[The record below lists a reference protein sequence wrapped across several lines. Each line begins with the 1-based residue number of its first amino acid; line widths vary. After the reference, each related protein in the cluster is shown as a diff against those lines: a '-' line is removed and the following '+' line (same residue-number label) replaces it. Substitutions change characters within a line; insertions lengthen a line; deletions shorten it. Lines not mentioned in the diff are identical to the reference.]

1 MVAVR
6 LRQLVTVN
14 ALGDGGC
21 TGHFEKE
28 VHITREGFRNG
39 DKGMGDG
46 RVQIALQAYVSPGS
60 GLSPV
65 QHEGGTIP
73 DAYTARTAACRV
85 RQFAAV
91 TQFQFRFLAV
101 SQNHVVILPTQ
112 CHVFAQR
119 NLAVVN
125 TYCGVHILSVQVDI
139 GEFDMTEC
147 ECIYYRFIQ
156 PELFCDFRF
165 NHIMKE
171 ISPPLIYTP
180 LKIIPELQYFL
191 NGSITYLKGDKV
203 CRDLLS
209 LKRKELAFVLGYY
222 YSDYDLS
229 SLVHPLSKY
238 VNSFQ
243 YFVIQNYKKVKT
255 VEELAQ
261 LGGYTLST
269 FRRIFNNVF
278 HEPVYEWMLARRKEG
293 ILDDLNNSEYSISEI
308 CYKYGFE
315 SLPHFSNFCKKSF
328 GASPR
333 NLRRQDI
340 S

>member
-1 MVAVR
+1 
-6 LRQLVTVN
+6 
-14 ALGDGGC
+14 
-21 TGHFEKE
+21 
-28 VHITREGFRNG
+28 
-39 DKGMGDG
+39 
-46 RVQIALQAYVSPGS
+46 
-60 GLSPV
+60 
-65 QHEGGTIP
+65 
-73 DAYTARTAACRV
+73 
-85 RQFAAV
+85 
-91 TQFQFRFLAV
+91 
-101 SQNHVVILPTQ
+101 
-112 CHVFAQR
+112 
-119 NLAVVN
+119 
-125 TYCGVHILSVQVDI
+125 
-139 GEFDMTEC
+139 MTEC

-171 ISPPLIYTP
+171 VSPPLIYTP
-180 LKIIPELQYFL
+180 LKNNSRTAIFPQWVYHLSER
-191 NGSITYLKGDKV
+191 DKV

-229 SLVHPLSKY
+229 RNLVHPLSKY

-243 YFVIQNYKKVKT
+243 YFIIQNYKKVKT

-293 ILDDLNNSEYSISEI
+293 ILDDLNNSKCSISEI

-315 SLPHFSNFCKKSF
+315 SLPHFF
-328 GASPR
+328 
-333 NLRRQDI
+333 
-340 S
+340 